1 MPAKVAIVVAGMA
14 RSYDDMPPSSSCS
27 TFQASQAFFSA
38 PFDQMACGEV
48 GTGLGKDGLNGGNTF
63 CLQLIGRSV
72 RHGIPTLKFFISS
85 HGQ

>member
-63 CLQLIGRSV
+63 CLRPVRILLKRGRHV
-72 RHGIPTLKFFISS
+72 RTAT
-85 HGQ
+85 